1 MKPWTPD
8 ELMLAMNVYGRLP
21 FGQLHARTPL
31 IITVAERLGRTPGS
45 LAMKLCNLASF
56 DPQITST
63 GRSGLSGASRLDREI
78 WDKFQSDWAHY
89 ASESEARFNELMTG
103 HRDVAPQPEDPSE
116 EDPVVREGRTE
127 AEATVRRRL
136 GQQFF
141 RRVVLVSYGNRCCI
155 TGTPMPELLAASHI
169 VSWAEDSKNR
179 LNPRNGLCLAK
190 TQDAAFDRHLI
201 TLDEDFRLVISKSI
215 RDHFTSESVRQNFQ
229 PYEGKPITLPHRFV
243 PDQALLARH
252 REMFGGAG

>member
-1 MKPWTPD
+1 MKPWTPE
-8 ELMLAMNVYGRLP
+8 ELIVAMNVYGRLP
-21 FGQLHARTPL
+21 FGQLDARTPL
-31 IITVAERLGRTPGS
+31 IIAVAARLGRSPGS

-56 DPQITST
+56 DQQITST
-63 GRSGLSGASRLDREI
+63 GRSGLSRASRLDREI
-78 WDKFQSDWAHY
+78 WDKFQSDWEHY
-89 ASESEARFNELMTG
+89 SAESEARYNELMTG
-103 HRDVAPQPEDPSE
+103 QRAIAPEPEHPGE
-116 EDPVVREGRTE
+116 EDLVVREGPTE

-169 VSWAEDSKNR
+169 VSWAENPKER

-201 TLDEDFRLVISKSI
+201 TLDEEYRLVLSRSI

-229 PYEGKPITLPHRFV
+229 PFDGKRVTLPHRFV
-243 PDQALLARH
+243 PDQRLLARH
-252 REMFGGAG
+252 REVFARSE